1 MDQYICKQCLIR
13 QYWTYDFF
21 SVQGAD
27 LNLLL
32 SCFTPVEMVLI
43 FKAVG
48 RRATQENRKIDTFF
62 SAPCEMYNLMGPKIN
77 MTNWQQ
83 RESM

>member
-13 QYWTYDFF
+13 QYGTYDFF

-48 RRATQENRKIDTFF
+48 RRATQENRKIDILFQR
-62 SAPCEMYNLMGPKIN
+62 PMRNVQLNGPKN
-77 MTNWQQ
+77 KYDKLTTA
-83 RESM
+83 

>member
-1 MDQYICKQCLIR
+1 MDQYICKECLIR
-13 QYWTYDFF
+13 KYGTYDFF

-32 SCFTPVEMVLI
+32 SCFTLVEMVLI

-48 RRATQENRKIDTFF
+48 RRATQENRKIDILFQR
-62 SAPCEMYNLMGPKIN
+62 PMRNVQLNGPKN
-77 MTNWQQ
+77 KYDKLTTA
-83 RESM
+83 